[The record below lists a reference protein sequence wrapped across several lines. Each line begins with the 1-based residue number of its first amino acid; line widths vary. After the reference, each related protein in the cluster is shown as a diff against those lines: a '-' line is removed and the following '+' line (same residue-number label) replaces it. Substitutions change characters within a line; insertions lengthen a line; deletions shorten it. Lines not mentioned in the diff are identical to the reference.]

1 MYFKLYQVSVIV
13 DVDRF
18 LEDRTSLDIHLVL
31 NLRALGMKWSTATK
45 HKNIFW
51 EFFKLWCQIL
61 ESTRT
66 EFI

>member
-31 NLRALGMKWSTATK
+31 NLRALVMLK
-45 HKNIFW
+45 
-51 EFFKLWCQIL
+51 QI
-61 ESTRT
+61 SNVHG
-66 EFI
+66 